1 MGEILVKKYTLS
13 YVTPTYDAALVG
25 LSVVVAVLAS
35 YTALELAGRV
45 GLAQGRSRKLWL
57 AGGAIAMGIGIWSMH
72 FIGMLAFQINMP
84 ITYSIPITILSM
96 LVAIMASGLALFVSS
111 RQTMGTLALL
121 IGGVFMGLG
130 IASMHYLG
138 MAAMQMTA
146 TIQYDPMLFTVS
158 IVIAIGASIT
168 ALSMAFQLRFQ
179 QKVGQASVVKVGSAL
194 VMSVAISGMHYTG
207 MTAAALTTTDD
218 IVSPNTFEAFDNTW
232 LGMVI
237 GVATLIILGFTL
249 LNAVVDQRLSAETV
263 KRAKALRQSEERF
276 RSLVQNSSDIITVL
290 QTDGIISYVSPSIEH
305 ILGYKPEDLS
315 GKNKFDYIYPED
327 ILTVQT
333 ALADINKNTGENVK
347 LEYKFR
353 HLDQSWVCLESV
365 SNNLLCDLSVKGL
378 VINSRDVTQRKRAEE
393 QVHLLQ
399 TLMLAIGDCGDFE
412 SALAVI
418 LRIVCETK
426 GWNYGEAWIPCT
438 DETVLKCSP
447 AWYSHVA
454 SVSGGNS
461 TILNKFRSFSEDFKF
476 PRGTGLPGRVWSS
489 QESEWQEDASGES
502 TENFLR
508 AHIAMECGLKAG
520 MGIPLVI
527 NEQVLAVLV
536 FFKFESSKE
545 DMRLVES
552 ISAIAA
558 QLSSVIQ
565 RKQIEQE
572 LRKSEQMLQLI
583 MDLIP
588 QSIWWKD
595 RDSRYLGCNR
605 NFAQMTEV
613 GNPKNIIS
621 KTDYEVWTKKEA
633 DFFRSVDARVMA
645 QNQAEYGIIES
656 THQQDDTLT
665 WFETNKIPLHD
676 EQGRVIGTLG
686 TSQDI
691 TKRIEA
697 EAALLRA
704 NDELELR
711 VSERTEELATAL
723 SALQAEITQRCSA
736 QEELRRAYADLE
748 IRVQER
754 TEELATANKA
764 LQIEVTERQQAQ
776 TALQQ
781 QFHHALLLKLITQE
795 IRQSLDAKQI
805 FQTTVNQIGQAF
817 RVNRCVIHSYINTP
831 NPRIPIMS
839 EYREAGYESILDFDV
854 PVIGNP
860 YVEQLL
866 AQDQAIASPDVY
878 ADPRFLQAAVPV
890 CQDIIPRQA
899 ALKSMLAIRTSYQ
912 GEANGIIGIHH
923 YSEFRHWSKNEIELL
938 EAVAAQVGLALAQ
951 ARLLELETRQR
962 QELQEQNQALEQA
975 RLEAEAA
982 NRAKGEF
989 LAMMSHEIRTPMNA
1003 VIGMTGLLLDTK
1015 LEPQQQDFAETIRS
1029 SSEALLTIINDIL
1042 DFSKIESGK
1051 LDLEKQPF
1059 NLRAC
1064 IESALELNAAKAAEK
1079 HLELAYLIDP
1089 LTPNMFIGDVTRLR
1103 QILVNLVSNA
1113 VKFTQAGEVVVSVT
1127 ARKLESGAEQCPSS
1141 PTPDSPLPNPDS
1153 RYEIEFTVKDTGI
1166 GIATEQMHRLF
1177 KSFSQVD
1184 SSTSRQYGGT
1194 GLGLAISKRLAVL
1207 MGGQMWVNSQVG
1219 CGSTFY
1225 FTIVACLAPSPIPA
1239 QLYYSQSGTCCETI
1253 SHLAGKRLL
1262 IVDDN
1267 ATSRQMLTIQGQSW
1281 EMIPRA
1287 AASGREAL
1295 EWIRQGARFDI
1306 ALVDM
1311 QMPSMSGLTLATLIR
1326 QHLNT
1331 QQLPLVMLTDR
1342 GEEKTDI
1349 AVDYQVSAF
1358 VNKPIKQ
1365 SQLYDALSS
1374 VLSGQP
1380 SNLRQYGSTPVQM
1393 DPHLAQRLPLRI
1405 LLAEDHLVNQK
1416 MALLILQRLG
1426 YRADVASNGLEVLT
1440 ALRRQPYDVV
1450 FMDMQMPQMDGLEAT
1465 RRIAVEWPH
1474 SLRPRIIA
1482 MTANAML
1489 GDREQCLEAGMD
1501 DYISKPIRVEELI
1514 TALTRGTLEMGSRGA
1529 EGLLSRGAEG
1539 LLSKGENRYR
1549 LPTPPAQK
1557 EFPIAPAPID
1567 AKVLQEFREMVGENA
1582 QVILT
1587 EMINCYLEE
1596 SAKLLQAMEQAV
1608 TVGDGAALLKAAH
1621 MLKSSSASLGA
1632 LTLSNL
1638 CKELE
1643 VIGRT
1648 GNTLDAPDKMLQL
1661 EAEYYSVK
1669 AALLI
1674 ETQRGQP

>member
-1 MGEILVKKYTLS
+1 MGEFQVTNYTFRYL
-13 YVTPTYDAALVG
+13 TPTYDAALVG
-25 LSVVVAVLAS
+25 LSVVLAVLAS

-45 GLAQGRSRKLWL
+45 GVALGRTRKLWL

-84 ITYSIPITILSM
+84 ITYSIPITLLSM

-158 IVIAIGASIT
+158 IVIAIGASIA
-168 ALSMAFQLRFQ
+168 ALSIAFQLRFQ
-179 QKVGQASVVKVGSAL
+179 QKGGQASVVKVGSAL

-207 MTAAALTTTDD
+207 MAAAALTTTND
-218 IVSPNTFEAFDNTW
+218 ILSPNTFEAFDNTW
-232 LGMVI
+232 LGMII

-249 LNAVVDQRLSAETV
+249 LNAVIDQRLNAETV
-263 KRAKALRQSEERF
+263 KRSKALRQSEERF

-305 ILGYKPEDLS
+305 ILGYKAEDLS
-315 GKNKFDYIYPED
+315 GKSIFEYIYPED

-333 ALADINKNTGENVK
+333 AFADVSKNVK
-347 LEYKFR
+347 LEYRFR
-353 HLDQSWVCLESV
+353 HSDNSWVCLESV

-447 AWYSHVA
+447 AWYSHA
-454 SVSGGNS
+454 DSVSGGNS
-461 TILNKFRSFSEDFKF
+461 INKFRSFSEDFKF
-476 PRGTGLPGRVWSS
+476 PPGTGLPGRVWSS
-489 QESEWQEDASGES
+489 QEPEWQEDVSYES
-502 TENFLR
+502 TQIFLR
-508 AHIAMECGLKAG
+508 AHIAMECGLRAG

-527 NEQVLAVLV
+527 DEQVLAILV
-536 FFKFESSKE
+536 FFNFESSKQ
-545 DMRLVES
+545 DMQLVES

-572 LRKSEQMLQLI
+572 LRKSEQMLQLV

-605 NFAQMTEV
+605 NFAQMTGV

-621 KTDYEVWTKKEA
+621 KTDYDVWTNKEA
-633 DFFRSVDARVMA
+633 DFFYSVDARVMA

-656 THQQDDTLT
+656 TYRQDNTLI
-665 WFETNKIPLHD
+665 WLETNKIPLHD

-686 TSQDI
+686 TAQDI
-691 TKRIEA
+691 TQRIEA
-697 EAALLRA
+697 EAALQQTH
-704 NDELELR
+704 DELELR
-711 VSERTEELATAL
+711 VSERTQELATAL
-723 SALQAEITQRCSA
+723 GALQAEITQRCSA
-736 QEELRRAYADLE
+736 QEELCRAYADLE

-764 LQIEVTERQQAQ
+764 LQIEVTERCSAQ
-776 TALQQ
+776 MALQQ

-817 RVNRCVIHSYINTP
+817 RVNHCVIHSYIDTP

-854 PVIGNP
+854 PVIANP

-878 ADPRFLQAAVPV
+878 VDSLLQAAVPV
-890 CQDIIPRQA
+890 CQDIIPRSYA

-912 GEANGIIGIHH
+912 EKANGIIAIHH
-923 YSEFRHWSKNEIELL
+923 YSEFRHWSKDEIELL

-951 ARLLELETRQR
+951 ARLLEQETLQW
-962 QELQEQNQALEQA
+962 QKLQEQNQALEQA

-1015 LEPQQQDFAETIRS
+1015 LEPQQQDFTETIRS

-1051 LDLEKQPF
+1051 LDLESQPF
-1059 NLRAC
+1059 ALQAC
-1064 IESALELNAAKAAEK
+1064 IESVLELNAAKAAEK
-1079 HLELAYLIDP
+1079 HLELTYLIDP

-1113 VKFTQAGEVVVSVT
+1113 IKFTEAGEVVVSVT
-1127 ARKLESGAEQCPSS
+1127 ARKL
-1141 PTPDSPLPNPDS
+1141 PTPHSPLPDPDS
-1153 RYEIEFTVKDTGI
+1153 SYEIKFAVKDTGI

-1207 MGGQMWVNSQVG
+1207 MGGQMWVDSQVG
-1219 CGSTFY
+1219 SGSTFY
-1225 FTIVACLAPSPIPA
+1225 FTIVACLAPRTSC
-1239 QLYYSQSGTCCETI
+1239 QTI

-1267 ATSRQMLTIQGQSW
+1267 ATTRQMLTIQGQSW
-1281 EMIPRA
+1281 EMISRA

-1311 QMPSMSGLTLATLIR
+1311 QMPSMDGLTLATLIR
-1326 QHLNT
+1326 KHLNI

-1349 AVDYQVSAF
+1349 ASNYQVSDF

-1380 SNLRQYGSTPVQM
+1380 SSLRQYSSTPVQM
-1393 DPHLAQRLPLRI
+1393 DRHLAQRLPLRI

-1440 ALRRQPYDVV
+1440 ALCRQPYDVV
-1450 FMDMQMPQMDGLEAT
+1450 LMDMQMPQMDGLEAT
-1465 RRIAVEWPH
+1465 RRIIAEYPH

-1501 DYISKPIRVEELI
+1501 DYISKPIRIEELI
-1514 TALTRGTLEMGSRGA
+1514 TALSRGVLEIGSRGALGQGSRGA
-1529 EGLLSRGAEG
+1529 EESLEQSSPHRPHSLAQELNS
-1539 LLSKGENRYR
+1539 S
-1549 LPTPPAQK
+1549 PA
-1557 EFPIAPAPID
+1557 AID
-1567 AKVLQEFREMVGENA
+1567 AKVLQEFRDMVGESA
-1582 QVILT
+1582 EVILT

-1596 SAKLLQAMEQAV
+1596 SAKLMQAMEQAA
-1608 TVGDGAALLKAAH
+1608 TVGDGAALRKAAH

-1648 GNTLDAPDKMLQL
+1648 GNTLEAPDKMLQL
-1661 EAEYYSVK
+1661 QTEYYSVK
-1669 AALLI
+1669 AALLV
-1674 ETQRGQP
+1674 EAQRGQP